1 MKVSPEDDLAPKV
14 GVRLSGTGG
23 QGLVLAGRLLAEA
36 AAIHCGLN
44 VVFTKSYGP
53 EARGGASRS
62 DVVLSPG
69 EVDDL
74 VSDPVD
80 LLVCLSQQACDR
92 YFPDLAYRG
101 FLLVDSTNV
110 TVVPTNRAVEL
121 PLSETASRKCGGK
134 MVTNVLALGAMCA
147 LTDIV
152 TPEALREAV
161 TTMVREDFLEQN
173 LKAMNFGYRLAGD
186 YLEKMSPRR
195 RKELPELSCLR
206 KAAMGAGSGKRALPL
221 LKG

>member
-1 MKVSPEDDLAPKV
+1 MKVCVEDDLAPKV

-92 YFPDLAYRG
+92 YFPNLAYRG

-134 MVTNVLALGAMCA
+134 MVTNVLALSAMCA

-152 TPEALREAV
+152 TRGALRKAV
-161 TTMVREDFLEQN
+161 GTMVREEFLEQN
-173 LKAMNFGYRLAGD
+173 LKAMDFGYRLAVEH
-186 YLEKMSPRR
+186 LKKMSPRR
-195 RKELPELSCLR
+195 RKELPELTCLR
-206 KAAMGAGSGKRALPL
+206 EAAGGAGSGKRALPL
-221 LKG
+221 IKG

>member
-1 MKVSPEDDLAPKV
+1 MKACITDDLDPKV
-14 GVRLSGTGG
+14 GVRLGGSGG

-36 AAIHCGLN
+36 AAVGNGLN

-62 DVVLSPG
+62 DVILGPG

-80 LLVCLSQQACDR
+80 VLVCLSQKSCDR
-92 YFPDLAYRG
+92 YFPSLAYQG

-110 TVVPTNRAVEL
+110 TVVPTSRVVEL
-121 PLSETASRKCGGK
+121 PLSELAALKCGGK
-134 MVTNVLALGAMCA
+134 MVTNVLALSVMCA

-152 TPEALREAV
+152 TRAALKDAV
-161 TTMVREDFLEQN
+161 RRSVKKDFLEQN
-173 LKAMNFGYRLAGD
+173 TRTLDFGYRLAR
-186 YLEKMSPRR
+186 EHVKKMTAKKRSEIPDLR
-195 RKELPELSCLR
+195 CLR
-206 KAAMGAGSGKRALPL
+206 EAVRK
-221 LKG
+221 